1 MSLVVHA
8 DLQGRVSRR
17 CLEYIRLSDLSA
29 VPAISSCISP
39 CVPAQLC
46 MSHRHHLLG
55 SQEGHSRAGHP
66 AAGRQPTQGSFCP
79 SGTEG
84 AAGKPPFPGL
94 GVPGELVIKL
104 SIHIRT
110 EVTDTCKGPEMSR
123 YLGAL

>member
-66 AAGRQPTQGSFCP
+66 AAGRQPTPGPFCP

-84 AAGKPPFPGL
+84 AAGKTF
-94 GVPGELVIKL
+94 
-104 SIHIRT
+104 SRSR
-110 EVTDTCKGPEMSR
+110 CSWGPCHQTLYSHQDR
-123 YLGAL
+123 GDRHLQRS

>member
-55 SQEGHSRAGHP
+55 SQEGQPRAGHP
-66 AAGRQPTQGSFCP
+66 AAGRQPTPGPFCP

-94 GVPGELVIKL
+94 GVPGDLVIKL
-104 SIHIRT
+104 SIHVRT
-110 EVTDTCKGPEMSR
+110 EVTETPAKV
-123 YLGAL
+123 LT